1 MTEKTL
7 QNSIRVLNDFCSDT
21 EAFSYHSLAHL
32 VLDNL
37 GLHIDAE
44 KQEISLIISTVE
56 NYQTLLHQ
64 LNPSKRL
71 HQLLSLHFQKAHLFF
86 GTEGESV
93 EKGIFLDTIML
104 GKGVEFLEVRNPEAL
119 GARLRRALNIALQ
132 GHIGVLRLTD
142 ERDIS
147 SLRAIWQRGRVTQL
161 LNGYGIVAF
170 DDDKGLVKLWK
181 PRRLEEGEQPIVI
194 IA

>member
-1 MTEKTL
+1 MAEKTL
-7 QNSIRVLNDFCSDT
+7 QNSIRVLNDFCADT

-32 VLDNL
+32 VVDNL
-37 GLHIDAE
+37 GLHIDAT
-44 KQEISLIISTVE
+44 KQEVSLIVSTVDD
-56 NYQTLLHQ
+56 YQTVLHQ
-64 LNPSKRL
+64 LSAHKRL

-86 GTEGESV
+86 GAEGESV
-93 EKGIFLDTIML
+93 EKGIFLDTILL
-104 GKGVEFLEVRNPEAL
+104 GKGGEFLEIRNPEAL

-132 GHIGVLRLTD
+132 GHIGVLRLSD

-147 SLRAIWQRGRVTQL
+147 SLRTIWQRGRVTQL
-161 LNGYGIVAF
+161 LSGYGIVAF

-181 PRRLEEGEQPIVI
+181 PRRLAEGEQPIVI